1 VTRAHARYSG
11 ESVARGPASVSG
23 ARVARVTPVP
33 QHGRALYALACEHD
47 LEGIVAKW
55 AHGRYETSGTATSWI
70 KVKNPAYSQA
80 DGRHELFEQRRTGRS
95 SPERRELVLR

>member
-1 VTRAHARYSG
+1 MLTPATRAKALL
-11 ESVARGPASVSG
+11 ADLLPVSG

-33 QHGRALYALACEHD
+33 RHARALFALACEHD
-47 LEGIVAKW
+47 LEGMVAKW
-55 AHGRYETSGTATSWI
+55 AHARYETSGTATSWI

-95 SPERRELVLR
+95 RERRELVLH